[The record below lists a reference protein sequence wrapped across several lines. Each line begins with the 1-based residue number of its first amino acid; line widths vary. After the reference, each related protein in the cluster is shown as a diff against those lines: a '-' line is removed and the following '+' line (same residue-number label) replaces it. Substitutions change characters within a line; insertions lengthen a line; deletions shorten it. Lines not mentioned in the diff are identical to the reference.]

1 MSKIFEQGE
10 FAVSKAGHDK
20 KHLYMI
26 VNEDERY
33 VYLVD
38 GVNKTLEKPKK
49 KNKKHIQIIHFCD
62 NPENKKTLDRL
73 TQLLVRV
80 RKVEKYHSER
90 EYIPRVREE

>member
-1 MSKIFEQGE
+1 MNKTFETYE

-26 VNEDERY
+26 FKEDERN

-62 NPENKKTLDRL
+62 KISSDIEFSDAGIAKAIASYKK
-73 TQLLVRV
+73 
-80 RKVEKYHSER
+80 SF
-90 EYIPRVREE
+90 

>member
-20 KHLYMI
+20 NHLYMI

-62 NPENKKTLDRL
+62 KISGDTNLSDAGIA
-73 TQLLVRV
+73 
-80 RKVEKYHSER
+80 KVISDYKESFLK
-90 EYIPRVREE
+90 

>member
-20 KHLYMI
+20 KHLYM
-26 VNEDERY
+26 VVSEDERY

-49 KNKKHIQIIHFCD
+49 KNKKHIQIIHFYH
-62 NPENKKTLDRL
+62 
-73 TQLLVRV
+73 QLILNQNHLF
-80 RKVEKYHSER
+80 YNH
-90 EYIPRVREE
+90 YFFYYNLM